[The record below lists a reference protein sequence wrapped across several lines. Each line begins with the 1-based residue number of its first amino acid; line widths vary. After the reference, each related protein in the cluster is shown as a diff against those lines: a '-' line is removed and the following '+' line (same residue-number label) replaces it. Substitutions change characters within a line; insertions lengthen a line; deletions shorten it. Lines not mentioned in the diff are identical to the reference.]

1 MADKKDTKT
10 KRKGGGQPG
19 NTNALKH
26 GFYSRRFCDLELGDF
41 VSSLG
46 DDLQSEVAML
56 RAGQCPRQG
65 IQIRRVFDLA
75 AGIDDLEQAAR
86 LLKIT
91 AITVGRLASLL
102 GVQPLYG
109 LSTAG
114 KLARPLA
121 SM

>member
-41 VSSLG
+41 ESSLG

-56 RAGQCPRQG
+56 RAGQRLDRG
-65 IQIRRVFDLA
+65 SRFA
-75 AGIDDLEQAAR
+75 ASSTLPQALTTWNR
-86 LLKIT
+86 LHDC
-91 AITVGRLASLL
+91 
-102 GVQPLYG
+102 
-109 LSTAG
+109 
-114 KLARPLA
+114 
-121 SM
+121 